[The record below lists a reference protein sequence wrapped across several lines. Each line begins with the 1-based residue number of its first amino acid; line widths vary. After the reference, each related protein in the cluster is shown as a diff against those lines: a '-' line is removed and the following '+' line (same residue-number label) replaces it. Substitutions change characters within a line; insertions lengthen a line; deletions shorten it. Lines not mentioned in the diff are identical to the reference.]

1 MGDHGVLDNLDL
13 FDQSRFGASE
23 DKVRPLDEKPQE
35 RINYA
40 GFGLSFDEDE
50 DIKEEGNGQ
59 ANKGTKGQKKAQKVK
74 KQHEK
79 LLFGTDEDP
88 TEDKREVARSTK

>member
-23 DKVRPLDEKPQE
+23 DKVRPIEEKPQ
-35 RINYA
+35 INYA

-50 DIKEEGNGQ
+50 DIREEGNEQ
-59 ANKGTKGQKKAQKVK
+59 PNKGPKG
-74 KQHEK
+74 
-79 LLFGTDEDP
+79 
-88 TEDKREVARSTK
+88 

>member
-23 DKVRPLDEKPQE
+23 DKIRPVDEKPQ
-35 RINYA
+35 INYA

-50 DIKEEGNGQ
+50 DIREEGNEQ
-59 ANKGTKGQKKAQKVK
+59 PNKGTKGQKKAQKVK

-88 TEDKREVARSTK
+88 TEDKREVPRSTK